1 MNALTP
7 TLTAALHDADTLS
20 GFTVHINRPLTDEEI
35 SRVAGALGYGLSTM
49 KGEPLSDADCTVT
62 SSGTTLTFEYDSTKC
77 RRTSQSVQEAL
88 ILGAQYAQEGSP
100 QRTTDRTG
108 PIGSRLVD
116 GIGPAQITIDL
127 PRADQDD
134 VSLSPALP
142 VASAGD
148 AQVALAEVEAA
159 ALALAAAHTRYAAA
173 TQRYAHVIQT
183 QPSLSDN
190 HAPRGHGQ
198 G

>member
-1 MNALTP
+1 MVNSGAKVLIP
-7 TLTAALHDADTLS
+7 TLTAALCDADTLS
-20 GFTVHINRPLTDEEI
+20 GFTVHVNRPLTDEGI

-88 ILGAQYAQEGSP
+88 ILGAQYAQEGSL

-108 PIGSRLVD
+108 PIGSRLVE

-127 PRADQDD
+127 PRTDQDE
-134 VSLSPALP
+134 VPLSPAPP

-148 AQVALAEVEAA
+148 PQAALAEIEAA
-159 ALALAAAHTRYAAA
+159 ARALAAAQTRYAAA
-173 TQRYAHVIQT
+173 TQHYAHVVLT
-183 QPSLSDN
+183 QPN
-190 HAPRGHGQ
+190 P
-198 G
+198 